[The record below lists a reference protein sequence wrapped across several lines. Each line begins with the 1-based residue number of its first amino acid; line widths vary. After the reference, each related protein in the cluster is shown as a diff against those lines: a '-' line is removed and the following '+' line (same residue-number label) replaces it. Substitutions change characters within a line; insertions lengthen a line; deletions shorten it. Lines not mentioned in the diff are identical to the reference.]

1 MRRPW
6 RSCGA
11 RLHAAAL
18 LAALLPAAHAAD
30 TAKAVPH
37 GPFHAL
43 KFRDLGPAVAGGRV
57 ASVLGVPGDA
67 ALYYVGTAGAC
78 SVQAL
83 RIATVGVMR
92 AAPGSASRAGPGP
105 TAAARLAAGSRW
117 AIAAPRSAPS
127 ATRSHELRA

>member
-1 MRRPW
+1 MHRVLP
-6 RSCGA
+6 
-11 RLHAAAL
+11 LIAAAL

-57 ASVLGVPGDA
+57 TSVLGVAGDA

-83 RIATVGVMR
+83 RIATVGVTR
-92 AAPGSASRAGPGP
+92 AARGAGPS
-105 TAAARLAAGSRW
+105 TASQPRLHSS
-117 AIAAPRSAPS
+117 SAPS
-127 ATRSHELRA
+127 GR